1 MSKFFALFTKI
12 RLLRWHGRASP
23 LPTRG
28 GSSRNCD
35 CRTRA
40 WSELGVVIIGY
51 GQVKLSYGG
60 LKRGTRESG
69 LDCIIGL
76 G

>member
-1 MSKFFALFTKI
+1 M
-12 RLLRWHGRASP
+12 
-23 LPTRG
+23 PTRG

-35 CRTRA
+35 CCTRA

-60 LKRGTRESG
+60 LKRGTRESVG
-69 LDCIIGL
+69 SKFALVNECGGVNL
-76 G
+76 HCNLMHKTVGT